1 MLYCNIFFFFYQ
13 YYWNSLDFSFKKEF
27 LIYIFHQDL
36 KPLRIVSVWTLH
48 VFSYFL
54 CSFSIVCICCVTT
67 LAPPVYLETT
77 WLISHTHICQ
87 TFLLL
92 WILTEGA
99 SVYLQTIK
107 IFILHLTSLSSSY
120 LDVKHLRSTSAF
132 LPIAACHSKPF
143 CLRGTDTDI
152 YLFQEIQENFYELS
166 KLFLQ
171 RELIQ
176 SQHETDPNWGWNY
189 WHWRVWGIEG
199 QTHPELLL
207 ILYVCNAR
215 NPLIYC
221 GLKTKFWIFV
231 KL

>member
-1 MLYCNIFFFFYQ
+1 M
-13 YYWNSLDFSFKKEF
+13 
-27 LIYIFHQDL
+27 
-36 KPLRIVSVWTLH
+36 SVWTLH

-54 CSFSIVCICCVTT
+54 RSFSIVRIWWVTS
-67 LAPPVYLETT
+67 LAHPVYLETT
-77 WLISHTHICQ
+77 WLILLTYMSNWWLS
-87 TFLLL
+87 FPLLL

-99 SVYLQTIK
+99 SFYLQTIK
-107 IFILHLTSLSSSY
+107 IFIVPLTSLSSSH

-132 LPIAACHSKPF
+132 LPISACHSKLF